1 MTIRK
6 AQSSILLGR
15 PTTWLLAGAL
25 GITIGACGGPPVVE
39 PPAFESQLAPA
50 VTLPGEDTP
59 SWSIEERMEHYDVP
73 GVSIAV
79 IDEGRIVVAKG
90 YGLADLAE
98 ERAVTATTLFQAAS
112 ISKPVAALGALR
124 LVEEG
129 RLSLDGPVNEALVGW
144 QVPDSELTRD
154 SAVSLRGL
162 LTHTAGMT
170 VWGFPGYPRG
180 AELPTVEQ
188 ILDGVAP
195 ANTDPVRVWR
205 DPGTGFRYSGGGYT
219 VMQKAVED
227 AAGRPFAEYL
237 ADAVLDPAGMSEST
251 FAQPL
256 PQERW
261 SRAARGHRGDG
272 AEVEGEWHRYPEL
285 AAAGLW
291 TTPSD
296 LARLAIEVQQSLA
309 GESNRILSREMTEA
323 LLTPEPHIGW
333 GLGFELR
340 GEGEEQVFL
349 HTGSNAGFK
358 SSLVAYARR
367 GQGVVVMTNGDQGA
381 SLAAEIVRAVASA
394 YQWPTLRTE
403 VGDTI
408 SLGPIELAA
417 FVGTYE
423 VPEAGW
429 DIRVTLRSNRL
440 YARSGSGSRSRLYPA
455 SPTRF
460 FRVEDGVWIEFW
472 TGPDGQAQS
481 LVLADEIYAQRR

>member
-1 MTIRK
+1 MTVRK
-6 AQSSILLGR
+6 SKRLRSRGAYGARISGVLPTIAILG
-15 PTTWLLAGAL
+15 
-25 GITIGACGGPPVVE
+25 CGGTVAGE
-39 PPAFESQLAPA
+39 PPDFESRLSPA

-59 SWSIEERMEHYDVP
+59 SWTIQERMEHYDVP
-73 GVSIAV
+73 GVSLAV
-79 IDEGRIVVAKG
+79 IDDGRIVLARG
-90 YGLADLAE
+90 YGLADKE
-98 ERAVTATTLFQAAS
+98 SEQTVTATTLFQAAS
-112 ISKPVAALGALR
+112 ISKPVAALGALS

-129 RLSLDGPVNEALVGW
+129 RLSLDAPVNEVLSGW
-144 QVPDSELTRD
+144 QIPESDLTRD

-180 AELPTVEQ
+180 VALPSVTQ
-188 ILDGVAP
+188 ILEGAAP

-205 DPGTGFRYSGGGYT
+205 EPGTGFRYSGGGYT

-227 AAGRPFAEYL
+227 ASGMPFHEYL
-237 ADAVLDPAGMSEST
+237 AEAVLEPAGMTEST

-256 PQERW
+256 PEDQWE
-261 SRAARGHRGDG
+261 RAARGHREDG
-272 AEVEGEWHRYPEL
+272 MEVEGEWHHYPEM

-309 GESNRILSREMTEA
+309 GSSNRILSPEMTEA

-340 GEGEEQVFL
+340 GRDAEQVFL

-358 SSLVAYARR
+358 SSMVAYARR
-367 GQGVVVMTNGDQGA
+367 GQGAVVMTNGDKGA
-381 SLAAEIVRAVASA
+381 SLAAEIVRAVAAA
-394 YQWPTLRTE
+394 YEWPTLRTE
-403 VGDTI
+403 VRDTV
-408 SLGPIELAA
+408 SLSPVALAA
-417 FVGTYE
+417 FVGTYV

-440 YARSGSGSRSRLYPA
+440 YARSGSGTRAPLYPA
-455 SPTRF
+455 SATRF
-460 FRVEDGVWIEFW
+460 FRAEDGIWVEFEI
-472 TGPDGQAQS
+472 GADGQASS
-481 LVLADEIYAQRR
+481 LVLADEIYAERR